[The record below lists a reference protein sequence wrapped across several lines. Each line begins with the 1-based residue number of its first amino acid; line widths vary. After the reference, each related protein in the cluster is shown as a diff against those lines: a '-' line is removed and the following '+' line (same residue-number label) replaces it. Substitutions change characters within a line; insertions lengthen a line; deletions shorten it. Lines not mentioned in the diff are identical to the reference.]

1 MKKQIVSGPTTFLK
15 SARRRLC
22 LVVSLLTFCALAD
35 TFVFAQTGATN
46 AAQAAEDVILL
57 EQGKPITRELAGGQ
71 SHSYRITLDAGQYL
85 RVVVEQ
91 RGIDV
96 AVVLLGP
103 DDQPIFTFD
112 AVGPPSPEQV
122 TQVVESAGSYRLRV
136 QPRQARAAAGR
147 YEIRLLEVRS
157 ATEQDRTLQEAR
169 MLEGEFQRLSRAN
182 KLLDARPL
190 AERALEL
197 REKVLSPEHPDVV
210 AALTTLARLYH
221 DLGYYEKAE
230 PLYRRALAIREKT
243 VGKKSRAFAATLN
256 DLARLYA
263 DQNNQAEALP
273 LYQQTLA
280 IWEELFGPEHPGVAT
295 LLNNLANLSRDTGD
309 YSEAEAL
316 HRRALAI
323 RERIDPNHPDVAAS
337 LNNLA
342 NLYRAQ
348 GKYAEAEPLHR
359 RALEIREKKL
369 PPNHPDIALSLNN
382 LGNLYHDQGNRAA
395 TEPLFQRALTILRQ
409 AYGEEHPLI
418 AMTLNNLGIFY
429 FDKSDYAQAVSY
441 YRRSV
446 TMREKLFGSDAPV
459 LATPLVNL
467 AIAYAA
473 EGDDVE
479 AESLYRR
486 ALAIREKIGGGERHK
501 MAILLDNLGNLHRA
515 RGQYAEAEAHLTR
528 ALAIVE
534 ETLGPEHPNVT
545 FPLASLARLHEAQL
559 KITPAIELL
568 TRAAAVSERHLA
580 RNLAYGS
587 ESRKLAYLDMLLAQT
602 DSIISLHLRAA
613 PTHPASRDL
622 ALTTI
627 LQRKGRVLDAVM
639 NNFAAL
645 RRRLDAQDQG
655 LLDQLQ
661 STLAHLA
668 RLVLNVPQQLT
679 PAEHQI
685 RIKSLNEEVEKLQAQ
700 ISQRS
705 AEFRAQ
711 SQPVTLAAVQA
722 AIPARAALVEF
733 FVYRPHNAKY
743 TRLDEEFSAPRYV
756 AYILREQGAA
766 DWVELGEAK
775 PIDQAVEAWRQA
787 LRDPKRR
794 DALRL
799 ARAVDRLVMQPVRA
813 RLGATR
819 RVLLS
824 TDGALNLIPFAAL
837 VDERSRYL
845 VERYE
850 FSYLSSGR
858 DLLRLQAKQPNRQ
871 PALIVAN
878 PNYGEMAGER
888 KAADESLNTK
898 PDSNANSLAG
908 LRFRALRGTADE
920 ARALKTILPAATVL
934 MGDQATEA
942 SVKQMRGPDLL
953 HVATHG
959 FFLPDLTHPP
969 AGARLRGLDGDIAPI
984 NLPIENP
991 LLRSGLAFAGVNL
1004 RRSDDDDG
1012 MLTALE
1018 ATALDLWGTKLVVL
1032 SACDTGIGE
1041 VKNGEGVY
1049 GLRRALALAGSES
1062 QVMSLWPVSDD
1073 DAPELMIAYY
1083 RALQRGQGR
1092 SAALRQ
1098 AQLQML
1104 RSRDRRHPFY
1114 WASFIQSGEWAN
1126 LEGRR

>member
-1 MKKQIVSGPTTFLK
+1 MKKQTVSGSTTFLK
-15 SARRRLC
+15 CSQRKLC
-22 LVVSLLTFCALAD
+22 LTIGLLMLCTQANAF
-35 TFVFAQTGATN
+35 TFAQTGATN
-46 AAQAAEDVILL
+46 SAHAAQDFLPLEPGRPIL
-57 EQGKPITRELAGGQ
+57 RELAGGH

-122 TQVVESAGSYRLRV
+122 TQVAESAGSYRLTV

-147 YEIRLLEVRS
+147 YEIRLLETRP
-157 ATEQDRTLQEAR
+157 ATEQDRALQEAR
-169 MLEGEFQRLSRAN
+169 LLEGEFQRLLRAN
-182 KLLDARPL
+182 KHRDALPL

-197 REKVLSPEHPDVV
+197 REKVLPPEHPDVV
-210 AALTTLARLYH
+210 AALTSLARLYH

-230 PLYRRALAIREKT
+230 PLYRRAIAIREKT
-243 VGKKSRAFAATLN
+243 VGKKNRAFAATLN

-263 DQNNQAEALP
+263 DQNKYAEALP
-273 LYQQTLA
+273 LYQQTLT
-280 IWEELFGPEHPGVAT
+280 IWEELFGPEHAGVAT

-309 YSEAEAL
+309 YDKAEQL

-323 RERIDPNHPDVAAS
+323 REKIDPSHLDVALS

-359 RALEIREKKL
+359 RALEIREKKF

-409 AYGEEHPLI
+409 AYGEEHPDI
-418 AMTLNNLGIFY
+418 AMTLNNLGIFH
-429 FDKSDYAQAVSY
+429 FDKGDYAQAVSY

-446 TMREKLFGSDAPV
+446 TIREKLFGSDA
-459 LATPLVNL
+459 
-467 AIAYAA
+467 
-473 EGDDVE
+473 
-479 AESLYRR
+479 RR
-486 ALAIREKIGGGERHK
+486 ALAIREKIGGGEHYK
-501 MAILLDNLGNLHRA
+501 MAILLDNLGNLYRA

-528 ALAIVE
+528 AL
-534 ETLGPEHPNVT
+534 P
-545 FPLASLARLHEAQL
+545 
-559 KITPAIELL
+559 
-568 TRAAAVSERHLA
+568 
-580 RNLAYGS
+580 
-587 ESRKLAYLDMLLAQT
+587 RKLAYLDMLSAQT

-613 PTHPASRDL
+613 PTHPATRDL

-639 NNFAAL
+639 DNFAAL
-645 RRRLDAQDQG
+645 RRRLNAQDQE

-661 STLAHLA
+661 SALSQLA
-668 RLVLNVPQQLT
+668 RLALNGPQRIT
-679 PAEHQI
+679 PAEHQS
-685 RIKSLNEEVEKLQAQ
+685 RIKSLNEEVERLQAE

-705 AEFRAQ
+705 PGFRAQ
-711 SQPVTLAAVQA
+711 SQPVTLAAIQA
-722 AIPARAALVEF
+722 AIPTRATLVEF
-733 FVYRPHNAKY
+733 FVYRPRNAKY

-775 PIDQAVEAWRQA
+775 EIDGAIEAWRQA

-794 DALRL
+794 DSPRL

-813 RLGATR
+813 RLDATR

-824 TDGALNLIPFAAL
+824 PDGALNLIPFAAL
-837 VDERSRYL
+837 VDERSRFL

-858 DLLRLQAKQPNRQ
+858 DLLRLQVRQPSRQ

-878 PNYGEMAGER
+878 PNYGEMASER
-888 KAADESLNTK
+888 SAPDDSLKTK
-898 PDSNANSLAG
+898 PDSQTSATSLAG
-908 LRFRALRGTADE
+908 LHFRALRGTADE
-920 ARALKTILPAATVL
+920 ARALK
-934 MGDQATEA
+934 
-942 SVKQMRGPDLL
+942 S
-953 HVATHG
+953 
-959 FFLPDLTHPP
+959 PP
-969 AGARLRGLDGDIAPI
+969 AGARLRGLDGDVAPI

-991 LLRSGLAFAGVNL
+991 LLRSGLALAGVNL
-1004 RRSDDDDG
+1004 RRSGPNQDDDG
-1012 MLTALE
+1012 VLTALE

-1032 SACDTGIGE
+1032 SACDTGVGE

-1049 GLRRALALAGSES
+1049 GLRRALALAGAES
-1062 QVMSLWPVSDD
+1062 QVMSLWRVSDD
-1073 DAPELMIAYY
+1073 DAPELMAAYY

-1098 AQLQML
+1098 AQLQTL
-1104 RSRDRRHPFY
+1104 KSRDRRHPFY
-1114 WASFIQSGEWAN
+1114 WAGFIQSGEWAN
-1126 LEGRR
+1126 LQGRR